1 MFVWENAASDRISGE
16 VSLSRIDARIG
27 PITVA
32 YEDII
37 VGALMLIGL
46 GLSFMVMPS
55 RKLRREGEGGQ

>member
-1 MFVWENAASDRISGE
+1 MRHFPIRTLGRLLE
-16 VSLSRIDARIG
+16 VSLSHIDARTG

-37 VGALMLIGL
+37 VGALMLVAL

-55 RKLRREGEGGQ
+55 RKLRLEGEGGQ